1 MSDGID
7 ALEALVARLQAQ
19 AERLTA
25 ENARLRGEMEAA
37 WRDNDVLRR
46 DLAVVG
52 EENARLRKAAM
63 NAQVLADERR
73 AEIERLNASRVALCN
88 ACKDCPDLAR
98 VTTERDG
105 LRETLGDCICMLD
118 ILASE
123 FGDPEGSIR
132 GQIDESSAAVVA
144 CTPPASG
151 EGKP

>member
-1 MSDGID
+1 MTTTLDMMSSMEQTI
-7 ALEALVARLQAQ
+7 AA
-19 AERLTA
+19 LTA
-25 ENARLRGEMEAA
+25 ENARLRGEVEAA

-98 VTTERDG
+98 VTAERDG

-132 GQIDESSAAVVA
+132 GQIDESSAAVAA
-144 CTPPASG
+144 CAPPASG
-151 EGKP
+151 EVKP